1 MKRVLLL
8 LAVMLAMSIVK
19 AEEFEYDGLIYEVNE
34 NPNPADPFNP
44 RKTLTVKKA
53 NGKIEGTLTIPA
65 YVSYNG
71 QELPVRRIGER
82 AFMDNEQLT
91 GVNFPDMLQ
100 YIDDHA
106 FYGTGI
112 LSLDLSQT
120 RVRKIGYY
128 AFGGCKNLSD
138 VKLPTGGTNSADLD
152 DAFGGC
158 DAIKSLIVPPG
169 CRVFSLPP
177 KIEELYTVS
186 VYNIMY
192 GYQSDVDLTKV
203 VLHVPKDEMQFALE
217 TFGDKCKGYKVWDFE
232 VVNRIEPDLTGFETE
247 NFYDYEWCEE
257 RTVFYAT
264 VGKPTRLSFKIFP
277 EDALFKSVYVDMVY
291 ADLSLEYDGEDTVIF
306 TMNSLVSYCYNKHIP
321 IRIFSVRVA
330 GANYSMDTH
339 YDVYVFQ
346 NPDPDYP
353 VSIGFKHPQVRIK
366 PFEFY
371 YQPVEFYPEGSTI
384 LPVTWQS
391 SDPAIATVTKDGKVY
406 PLVEEGTVE
415 IMATATG
422 YNGNL
427 SASYTAIIDKNAAA
441 VDDIFIDE
449 DSNRIYYNLQGIKV
463 AEENLTPGIYIVV
476 NNGRSK
482 KIVIR

>member
-34 NPNPADPFNP
+34 NPTPDPYNP

-138 VKLPTGGTNSADLD
+138 VKLPTGGKNSADLD

-247 NFYDYEWCEE
+247 NCDYDYAE

-306 TMNSLVSYCYNKHIP
+306 TMNSFDSYYYNKHIP
-321 IRIFSVRVA
+321 LRIFSVRVA

-371 YQPVEFYPEGSTI
+371 FS
-384 LPVTWQS
+384 
-391 SDPAIATVTKDGKVY
+391 
-406 PLVEEGTVE
+406 
-415 IMATATG
+415 
-422 YNGNL
+422 
-427 SASYTAIIDKNAAA
+427 
-441 VDDIFIDE
+441 
-449 DSNRIYYNLQGIKV
+449 R
-463 AEENLTPGIYIVV
+463 
-476 NNGRSK
+476 
-482 KIVIR
+482 

>member
-34 NPNPADPFNP
+34 NPTPDPYNP

-91 GVNFPDMLQ
+91 GVN
-100 YIDDHA
+100 
-106 FYGTGI
+106 
-112 LSLDLSQT
+112 
-120 RVRKIGYY
+120 YY

-138 VKLPTGGTNSADLD
+138 VKLPTGGKNSADLD

-247 NFYDYEWCEE
+247 NCDYDYAE

-306 TMNSLVSYCYNKHIP
+306 TMNSFDSYYYNKHIP
-321 IRIFSVRVA
+321 LRIFSVRVA

-371 YQPVEFYPEGSTI
+371 FS
-384 LPVTWQS
+384 
-391 SDPAIATVTKDGKVY
+391 
-406 PLVEEGTVE
+406 
-415 IMATATG
+415 
-422 YNGNL
+422 
-427 SASYTAIIDKNAAA
+427 
-441 VDDIFIDE
+441 
-449 DSNRIYYNLQGIKV
+449 R
-463 AEENLTPGIYIVV
+463 
-476 NNGRSK
+476 
-482 KIVIR
+482 